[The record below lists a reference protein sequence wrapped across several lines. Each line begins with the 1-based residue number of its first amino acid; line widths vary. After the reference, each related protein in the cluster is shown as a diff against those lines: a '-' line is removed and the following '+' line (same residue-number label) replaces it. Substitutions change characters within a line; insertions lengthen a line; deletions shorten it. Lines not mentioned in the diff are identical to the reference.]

1 MKKIFMITLSVF
13 MIILLT
19 GCGKTNEEIEKEF
32 EDKVS
37 NTLMDYS
44 LQIYNNEQY
53 LNYKISDTE
62 YYISLKDLKDLGYDT
77 TMFIKPTNQTECDI
91 EKTGIT
97 ITIVD
102 GSFSSS
108 FSSLC
113 K

>member
-1 MKKIFMITLSVF
+1 MKKIFMIILSAF
-13 MIILLT
+13 IAILLT
-19 GCGKTNEEIEKEF
+19 GCGKTDEEIEKDF
-32 EDKVS
+32 ENKVS

-44 LQIYNNEQY
+44 LQIYNKKQY

-62 YYISLKDLKDLGYDT
+62 YYISLKSLKDLGYDT
-77 TMFIKPTNQTECDI
+77 SMFIKPTNKVSCDS

-97 ITIVD
+97 ITIID
-102 GSFSSS
+102 ETFSSS